1 MGNRAVIV
9 SHDTTKENAHKKIGV
24 YVHWHGSED
33 DVKHVLEICKEA
45 GVRTVSGDTTYFW
58 ARFCQAFANY
68 ISDGK
73 VEETSIGI
81 GIAKHLDCQNWD
93 NGVYYIDDNFEIA
106 KHTDGSELEGDD
118 D

>member
-9 SHDTTKENAHKKIGV
+9 SHDTNANNANEKIGV
-24 YVHWHGSED
+24 YVHWHGDQED
-33 DVKHVLEICKEA
+33 VQAVLDICKDA

-68 ISDGK
+68 ISGGK

-81 GIAKHLDCQNWD
+81 GIVKQLDCDNGD
-93 NGVYYIDDNFEIA
+93 NGVYYVDDNFSIVN
-106 KHTDGSELEGDD
+106 HTNGRELYED
-118 D
+118 